1 MPDPVCC
8 VMRVGGVEEGAKEK
22 GIEGTKGERGGGG
35 KYQKWVKRVCGH
47 FFDFLSCFH
56 CKL

>member
-22 GIEGTKGERGGGG
+22 GIEGTKGERGGGWKISKVG
-35 KYQKWVKRVCGH
+35 KKGMRSL
-47 FFDFLSCFH
+47 F
-56 CKL
+56 